1 MATPVDPPADRSIL
15 TPAPPTP
22 AGPAPPTPAAPAAP
36 TSGPAQQL
44 LGARPTPYGAPAAV
58 EGMGGI
64 VAPLLAGFSLA
75 LLGLVIQAEDDL
87 RWPNLALLLLSVAI
101 VLLVLVVQFAF
112 RARQYAA
119 TPSQAKD
126 WWPDFDHNPERQQR
140 VYEEL
145 SVYLACHRWWTTRAR
160 ALYNTAIGVLLL
172 GLAVVLVPKHP
183 IGPLRAAAIAA
194 VLAGLVMEVLL
205 LVGGW
210 LLAPPRAGLRERLPG
225 WVARLAWWLASGN
238 PLVKPGR

>member
-1 MATPVDPPADRSIL
+1 MATPVDPPTDRS
-15 TPAPPTP
+15 TVAPAPPTP
-22 AGPAPPTPAAPAAP
+22 AGPAPPTPPKPPSGPA
-36 TSGPAQQL
+36 PAQQL
-44 LGARPTPYGAPAAV
+44 FGYRPTPYGVPAAV

-75 LLGLVIQAEDDL
+75 LLGLVIQVEDDL
-87 RWPNLALLLLSVAI
+87 RWPDLALLLLAIAI
-101 VLLVLVVQFAF
+101 VLLVLVIQFAF

-119 TPSQAKD
+119 TPSQVKE

-145 SVYLACHRWWTTRAR
+145 GVYLACHRWWTARAR

-183 IGPLRAAAIAA
+183 IGPLRAAAIVA
-194 VLAGLVMEVLL
+194 VLAGLSAETVLL
-205 LVGGW
+205 AAGW
-210 LLAPPRAGLRERLPG
+210 LLGQPQARLRERLPG
-225 WVARLAWWLASGN
+225 WVARLAWWLGSGN
-238 PLVKPGR
+238 PLLKPGR